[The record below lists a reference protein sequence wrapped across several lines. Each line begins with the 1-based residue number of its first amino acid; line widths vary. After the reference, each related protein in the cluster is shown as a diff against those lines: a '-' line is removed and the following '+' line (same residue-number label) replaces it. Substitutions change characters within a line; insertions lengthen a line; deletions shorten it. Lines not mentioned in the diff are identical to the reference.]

1 MANDATKNL
10 ASLAEVF
17 KALGHPTRLWIVR
30 NLAKGEM
37 CVCDFVAGTGEEFSA
52 VSQHLN
58 VLKKAH
64 VVESEKRGKHIFY
77 KLVYNCIPWL
87 IDCMEVR
94 NEVMRYSRE
103 EQLAIAE
110 QQRQTLIEH
119 LKSLPLE

>member
-17 KALGHPTRLWIVR
+17 KTLGHPTRLWIVR

-37 CVCDFVAGTGEEFSA
+37 CVCDFVEGTGEEFSA

-64 VVESEKRGKHIFY
+64 VVEAEKRGKHVFY

-103 EQLAIAE
+103 EQLALAE
-110 QQRQTLIEH
+110 QQRKSLIEH

>member
-94 NEVMRYSRE
+94 NDVMRYSRE

>member
-10 ASLAEVF
+10 APLAEVF

-30 NLAKGEM
+30 NLAKEEM
-37 CVCDFVAGTGEEFSA
+37 CVCDFVEGTGEEFSA

-64 VVESEKRGKHIFY
+64 VVESEKRGKHVFY

-94 NEVMRYSRE
+94 NEVLRLSRE
-103 EQLAIAE
+103 EQLVLAE
-110 QQRQTLIEH
+110 QQRQSLIDH

>member
-1 MANDATKNL
+1 MANNATKKL
-10 ASLAEVF
+10 TDLAEVF

-37 CVCDFVAGTGEEFSA
+37 CVCDFVEGTGEEFSA

-58 VLKKAH
+58 VLKKVH
-64 VVESEKRGKHIFY
+64 VVEAEKRGKHVFY
-77 KLVYNCIPWL
+77 KLVYTCIPWL

-94 NEVMRYSRE
+94 NEVLHLTQE
-103 EQLAIAE
+103 EKMALAE
-110 QQRQTLIEH
+110 KQRQALIEH

>member
-10 ASLAEVF
+10 SELAEVF

-30 NLAKGEM
+30 NLAKGEL
-37 CVCDFVAGTGEEFSA
+37 CVCDFVEGTDEEFSS

-64 VVESEKRGKHIFY
+64 VVESEKRGKHVFY

-94 NEVMRYSRE
+94 NEVLRLSRA
-103 EQLAIAE
+103 EQLAMAE
-110 QQRQTLIEH
+110 KQRQDLISH

>member
-37 CVCDFVAGTGEEFSA
+37 CVCDFVEGTGEEFSS

-64 VVESEKRGKHIFY
+64 VVESEKRGKHVFY

-94 NEVMRYSRE
+94 NEVLRLSRE
-103 EQLAIAE
+103 EQLVLAE
-110 QQRQTLIEH
+110 QQRQSLIDH

>member
-1 MANDATKNL
+1 MANEGTKNL
-10 ASLAEVF
+10 TDLAEVF

-30 NLAKGEM
+30 NLARQEM

-58 VLKKAH
+58 VLKKAR
-64 VVESEKRGKHIFY
+64 VVESEKRGKHVFY
-77 KLVYNCIPWL
+77 KLVYQCIPWL

-94 NEVMRYSRE
+94 NEVLQLSPQ

-110 QQRQTLIEH
+110 QQRQKLIEY
-119 LKSLPLE
+119 LKTLPLK